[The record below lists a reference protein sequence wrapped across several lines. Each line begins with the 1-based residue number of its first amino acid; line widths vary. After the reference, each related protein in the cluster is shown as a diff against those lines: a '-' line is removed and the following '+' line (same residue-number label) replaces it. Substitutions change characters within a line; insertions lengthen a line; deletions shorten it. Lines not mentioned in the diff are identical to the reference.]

1 MSRTMDIAKLMGSV
15 INLANGTSADY
26 EKNIHYGSSEPSN
39 PVSGQLWVDT
49 TNAGTHLM
57 KAYNGTMWIN
67 VGSAAAAES
76 GFNTFFG
83 AY

>member
-26 EKNIHYGSSEPSN
+26 EKNIHYGSSAPSN

-49 TNAGTHLM
+49 TNAGTL
-57 KAYNGTMWIN
+57 
-67 VGSAAAAES
+67 S
-76 GFNTFFG
+76 
-83 AY
+83 